1 MKSGWKII
9 LIVVVIAILLGAVCM
24 GVGAMTGADFTRIWA
39 TLDNRYHV
47 DMYYQYFI
55 EVWNTLATELAAYAN
70 KKSELH
76 EAVPIF

>member
-9 LIVVVIAILLGAVCM
+9 LIVVVIAILLGAICI

-47 DMYYQYFI
+47 DMYDQYFV
-55 EVWNTLATELAAYAN
+55 EVWNTLATELAA
-70 KKSELH
+70 
-76 EAVPIF
+76 

>member
-9 LIVVVIAILLGAVCM
+9 LIVVVIAILLGAICI

-47 DMYYQYFI
+47 NMYYQYFV
-55 EVWNTLATELAAYAN
+55 EVGNTLVTVLA
-70 KKSELH
+70 
-76 EAVPIF
+76 P

>member
-47 DMYYQYFI
+47 DMYYQYFV
-55 EVWNTLATELAAYAN
+55 EVWNTLATERAA
-70 KKSELH
+70 
-76 EAVPIF
+76 

>member
-9 LIVVVIAILLGAVCM
+9 LIVVVIAILLDAVCM

-55 EVWNTLATELAAYAN
+55 EVWNTLATELAA
-70 KKSELH
+70 
-76 EAVPIF
+76 

>member
-47 DMYYQYFI
+47 NMYYQYFI
-55 EVWNTLATELAAYAN
+55 EVWNTLVTVLAA
-70 KKSELH
+70 
-76 EAVPIF
+76 

>member
-47 DMYYQYFI
+47 DMYYQYFT
-55 EVWNTLATELAAYAN
+55 EVWSMLATELA
-70 KKSELH
+70 
-76 EAVPIF
+76 

>member
-24 GVGAMTGADFTRIWA
+24 GVGAMTRADFTRIWA

-55 EVWNTLATELAAYAN
+55 EVWNTLATELAA
-70 KKSELH
+70 
-76 EAVPIF
+76 

>member
-47 DMYYQYFI
+47 NMYYQYFI
-55 EVWNTLATELAAYAN
+55 EVWNTLVTELAA
-70 KKSELH
+70 
-76 EAVPIF
+76 

>member
-9 LIVVVIAILLGAVCM
+9 LIVVVIAILLGAICI

-47 DMYYQYFI
+47 HMYYQYFI
-55 EVWNTLATELAAYAN
+55 DVRNTLATVFAA
-70 KKSELH
+70 
-76 EAVPIF
+76 

>member
-47 DMYYQYFI
+47 DMYYQYFV
-55 EVWNTLATELAAYAN
+55 EVWNTLAAELA
-70 KKSELH
+70 
-76 EAVPIF
+76 